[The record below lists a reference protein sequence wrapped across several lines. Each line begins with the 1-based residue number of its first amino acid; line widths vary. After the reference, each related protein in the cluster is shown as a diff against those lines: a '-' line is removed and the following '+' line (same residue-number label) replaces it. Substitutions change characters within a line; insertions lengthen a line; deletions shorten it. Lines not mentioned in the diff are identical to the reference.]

1 MTKFILE
8 ISQTA
13 VIEKLKHLAQK
24 HQLTLEEQII
34 LILENA
40 VEPLL
45 PARDIESTGESENG
59 FWELTRKFR
68 EQMER
73 EQIVFNDA
81 DFADLRDRS
90 VGREVEF

>member
-1 MTKFILE
+1 MTQFILE

-24 HQLTLEEQII
+24 HQLTLEQQIV

-40 VEPLL
+40 VEPL
-45 PARDIESTGESENG
+45 PAVRDIESTDESENS